1 MVRCRMTAWSRKSM
15 LRRKTL
21 AGMQRADLA
30 GKQLIDF
37 VSGDEYFAL
46 KVFLSKVLDSAVP
59 HRCTVA
65 FNTVGR
71 AAVKV
76 DFQAKRSANGLECH
90 GVMVDVSQHLL
101 A

>member
-1 MVRCRMTAWSRKSM
+1 M

-76 DFQAKRSANGLECH
+76 DFQAKRSAKRSTNGLECH